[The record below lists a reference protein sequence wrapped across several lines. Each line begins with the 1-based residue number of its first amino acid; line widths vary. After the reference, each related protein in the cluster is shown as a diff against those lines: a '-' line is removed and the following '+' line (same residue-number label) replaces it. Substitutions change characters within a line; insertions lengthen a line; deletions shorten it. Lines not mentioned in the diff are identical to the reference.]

1 MSSAD
6 IFSMLQ
12 SISDRLTN
20 IESSLGTVPGKA
32 ASGASSAGSSDGS
45 TGSNAEELSRS
56 IKSFDTYCDTFLT
69 PFVAAC
75 DKLGGDAQKGGYI
88 IKAAW
93 TEMRSFLLMAS
104 KCKEPAQTALPGH
117 LAGIASKMKELSGAI
132 QRNEWEKHMKT
143 LSEGASCLNWLM
155 IKPAPRDFIESYI
168 GGSDYW
174 ANNIRKEFRTTNPD
188 QMSFCDTFKVLLI
201 ELMAYVKE
209 HHSTGVAWN
218 AQGIDASTYDA
229 SAVSSSTPSSAAP
242 VVSPA
247 AATVSK
253 DGSGVALFAAL
264 NKGGAITSGLKTV
277 TKDMQTWRS
286 EYKGGDAPMP
296 IPVAPVVTK
305 RPTADVVKGPPKL
318 EFQAATSKWVV
329 ENQTDAGGVLEVKVT
344 DKKESVYIYGCVG
357 ATISIMG
364 KCKSIVVDGCK
375 KTKVLFDTAMASCEV
390 VNCQRMQIQCRE
402 KVAAV
407 AIDKTDGIIVFL
419 PTSSLD
425 TEIVASKSSEMNLS
439 WPDAN
444 GDLIEK
450 PIPEQYKHRVKG
462 NGVTAEISDLY
473 TH

>member
-20 IESSLGTVPGKA
+20 IECSLGTVPGKA
-32 ASGASSAGSSDGS
+32 SPRASSAGSSGGS
-45 TGSNAEELSRS
+45 TGSSTEELSRS
-56 IKSFDTYCDTFLT
+56 IKGFDAYCDTFLT

-93 TEMRSFLLMAS
+93 AEMRSFLLMAS
-104 KCKEPAQTALPGH
+104 KCKEPAQTALPN
-117 LAGIASKMKELSGAI
+117 LLVGIANKMKELSGAI

-174 ANNIRKEFRTTNPD
+174 ANNIRKEYRTTNPD
-188 QMSFCDTFKVLLI
+188 QLSFCDTFKVLLI

-218 AQGIDASTYDA
+218 AQGIDVTAFDAA
-229 SAVSSSTPSSAAP
+229 SAVSSTPPSAPQAAP
-242 VVSPA
+242 VA
-247 AATVSK
+247 AAVSK
-253 DGSGVALFAAL
+253 GGSGVALFAAL

-277 TKDMQTWRS
+277 TKEMQTWRS
-286 EYKGGDAPMP
+286 EYKGGDAQMP

-329 ENQTDAGGVLEVKVT
+329 ENQTDAAGVLEVKVT

-357 ATISIMG
+357 ASISITG

-419 PTSSLD
+419 PTTSLD